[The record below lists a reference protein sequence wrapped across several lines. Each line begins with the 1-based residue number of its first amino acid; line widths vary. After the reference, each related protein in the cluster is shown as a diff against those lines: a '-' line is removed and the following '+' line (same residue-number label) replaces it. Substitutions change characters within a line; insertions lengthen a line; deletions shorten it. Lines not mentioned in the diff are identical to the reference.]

1 MHCSCC
7 ICQTSCFVFST
18 VKQECMSKHFGHHQG
33 NTQILATSAEQP
45 LYSLMQTVC
54 AAGFSKQHL
63 AGVHLTSVHLRSQSM
78 QIALPLTFKQ
88 GGVQVV
94 GAISCSCAH
103 SEKRISGQMVCL
115 KWQESTAIDSKLK
128 IVVTARAGWFK

>member
-1 MHCSCC
+1 MVITKLASPYALLLLYLPHFLLC
-7 ICQTSCFVFST
+7 VFYSKAGVH
-18 VKQECMSKHFGHHQG
+18 VKTLWSSSG
-33 NTQILATSAEQP
+33 
-45 LYSLMQTVC
+45 
-54 AAGFSKQHL
+54 QHAV
-63 AGVHLTSVHLRSQSM
+63 AGVHLTSVHLRSQPM

-103 SEKRISGQMVCL
+103 SEKRISGQIVCL
-115 KWQESTAIDSKLK
+115 KRQESTAIDSKLK